1 LEETGMPTGKLREE
15 RSLNHQ
21 EENASLLDDFI
32 KHLEAAGRS
41 PHSISAYRFIV
52 SDFLKFTLGLGIPEV
67 THREVSEWVHF
78 LHSQKMSPQT
88 ISQRLAGLRSFFNY
102 TVLIGIRNV
111 SPTALIPQRKCPKS
125 LPHWLSPEQIKKLMG
140 AADNARDY
148 ALIDFMYS
156 SGCRVAEVVGARI
169 ENIQWDERWVKVL
182 GKGQKERLVP
192 IGRKTA
198 KSLRAYL
205 KNRETGPLFLE
216 ERQQRGSVEL
226 QGASWI
232 ASWNENRTMPDGT
245 QQRVRCTK
253 NLGFGREPKKFGV
266 APKETIVPA
275 TELRMRGVKWPEIF
289 SAILGVT
296 SSEKDRKNLARSV
309 YNRIATLE
317 RRSSRESK
325 QILSS
330 QEARTA
336 TSLLVTSIPPDKSKL
351 PREADEPITA
361 RSISRILRKL
371 GAKAGLGRVHPHM
384 LRHSFATV
392 LLEGGADLRSIQEL
406 LGHTSISTTQIYT
419 HCTSKHL
426 RAAMQK
432 AHPHWQENSDE

>member
-1 LEETGMPTGKLREE
+1 MPTGKLREE

-21 EENASLLDDFI
+21 EENASLLADFI

-52 SDFLKFTLGLGIPEV
+52 SDFLKFTLGLAIPEV
-67 THREVSEWVHF
+67 THREVSEWLHF
-78 LHSQKMSPQT
+78 LQTQKMSPKT
-88 ISQRLAGLRSFFNY
+88 LSQRLAGLRSFFNY
-102 TVLIGIRNV
+102 TVLIGIRNT
-111 SPTALIPQRKCPKS
+111 SPTALIPQRKLPTS
-125 LPHWLSPEQIKKLMG
+125 LPHWLSAEQVKKLMG
-140 AADNARDY
+140 AAENARDY

-169 ENIQWDERWVKVL
+169 EDVRWDEQWVKVI

-192 IGRKTA
+192 MGRKTV

-205 KNRETGPLFLE
+205 QDRDTGPIFRE

-253 NLGFGREPKKFGV
+253 NIGFAREPKELGP
-266 APKETIVPA
+266 APQETVLRA
-275 TELRMRGVKWPEIF
+275 TELRMRGVEWPEIF
-289 SAILGVT
+289 SVILGNAAST
-296 SSEKDRKNLARSV
+296 DKDHQNLRRSV
-309 YNRIATLE
+309 YSRIKTLK
-317 RRSSRESK
+317 RR
-325 QILSS
+325 
-330 QEARTA
+330 
-336 TSLLVTSIPPDKSKL
+336 L
-351 PREADEPITA
+351 PRESQQTLSYQQARMATDSLVDSIPTDKAQVPGELDAPITV

-384 LRHSFATV
+384 LRHSFATT

-426 RAAMQK
+426 RAALRK
-432 AHPHWQENSDE
+432 AHPHWEEDSDE

>member
-1 LEETGMPTGKLREE
+1 MPTGKLREE

-32 KHLEAAGRS
+32 KHLEAANRS

-52 SDFLKFTLGLGIPEV
+52 SDFLKFTLGLAIPEV
-67 THREVSEWVHF
+67 THREVSEWIHF
-78 LHSQKMSPQT
+78 LHTQKMSPKT

-102 TVLIGIRNV
+102 TVLIGIRNT
-111 SPTALIPQRKCPKS
+111 SPTALIPQRKLPTS
-125 LPHWLSPEQIKKLMG
+125 LPHWLSAEQVKKLMG

-169 ENIQWDERWVKVL
+169 EHVQWDERVVKVL

-192 IGRKTA
+192 MGRKTV

-205 KNRETGPLFLE
+205 QDRDTGPLFRE

-245 QQRVRCTK
+245 RQRVRCTK
-253 NLGFGREPKKFGV
+253 NMGFGREPKKFGC
-266 APKETIVPA
+266 APKETVLRA
-275 TELRMRGVKWPEIF
+275 TELRMQGVKWPVIF
-289 SAILGVT
+289 SEILGNAT
-296 SSEKDRKNLARSV
+296 STDQDRQNLRSSV
-309 YNRIATLE
+309 YLRISALK
-317 RRSSRESK
+317 RRPPRESK
-325 QILSS
+325 QILTY
-330 QEARTA
+330 QQARMA
-336 TSLLVTSIPPDKSKL
+336 THSLVDSIPPDKSQL
-351 PREADEPITA
+351 PREVDEPITA

-426 RAAMQK
+426 RATLRK
-432 AHPHWQENSDE
+432 AHPHWEEDSDE